1 MRELRQL
8 VEAARRLRDAGE
20 PFLISMVV
28 AVQGSAYRGSGA
40 RMLSSAE
47 RWVAGSVS
55 GGCLERD
62 VLRKGFWHTR
72 EARAVLLSYDETS
85 QERGGTGCQGQVEL
99 LVERAPAAAQ
109 GSFERHARC
118 DPLAL
123 AERCLRDETSAA
135 VATVFRSKRDSV
147 APGDR
152 LAFIQNERLSS
163 FADPLLE
170 RELSQALDSAREHS
184 RGAEL
189 TRGFV
194 SAEGDVAALLEI
206 ITAPPHLFVFGAGHD
221 SAALVTLAEALG
233 LSVTVCSEQPLDS
246 VARERFRGQA
256 RLLVGSAREAVTML
270 DRCAQ
275 PLAVVM
281 AHHYERDRSAIEA
294 LSHSRAGY
302 VGVLGPA
309 LRTERMLSDLAES
322 GALDAAGIAAL
333 KQTRLHAPAGLDLG
347 SRTPP
352 EVALS
357 ILAELQGVLRGM
369 SAQSL
374 RQKTRSIHD

>member
-8 VEAARRLRDAGE
+8 VDAARRLRDAGE
-20 PFLISMVV
+20 PFLISTVV
-28 AVQGSAYRGSGA
+28 AVQGSAYRGCGA

-72 EARAVLLSYDETS
+72 EARAALVTYDETN

-99 LVERAPAAAQ
+99 LIERAPAAEQ
-109 GSFERHARC
+109 GSAERRARC
-118 DPLAL
+118 EPLAL

-135 VATVFRSKRDSV
+135 VATVFRSRRAAV
-147 APGDR
+147 EPGDR
-152 LAFIQNERLSS
+152 LAFIQDERLSS
-163 FADPLLE
+163 FDAPLLE
-170 RELSQALDSAREHS
+170 HELALALNSAREHS
-184 RGAEL
+184 GGAEL

-194 SAEGDVAALLEI
+194 SADGDVAALLEI
-206 ITAPPHLFVFGAGHD
+206 IAAPPHLFVFGAGHD

-233 LSVTVCSEQPLDS
+233 LSVTVCAEQPLDP
-246 VARERFRGQA
+246 VARDRFRGQA
-256 RLLVGSAREAVTML
+256 RLLVGSAREAAATL
-270 DRCAQ
+270 ERCAQ

-281 AHHYERDRSAIEA
+281 AHHYERDRAA
-294 LSHSRAGY
+294 LAALAQSRARY

-309 LRTERMLSDLAES
+309 LRTERMLSDLVEC
-322 GALDAAGIAAL
+322 GALDAAASDAL
-333 KQTRLHAPAGLDLG
+333 KQARLYAPAGLDLG

-357 ILAELQGVLRGM
+357 ILAELQSVLRGT

-374 RQKTRSIHD
+374 RQKSRPIHD